1 MGVWSQCDVVRA
13 GHAAARGGQRPHTPR
28 CLLGVFDGTLGA
40 VAIAAAAA
48 AAAAAAVAVAAA
60 VAAAVAVAVA
70 VAVAAAGRHVTPF
83 IKAERKGLRKESG
96 VRGERRGP
104 AAFAGGRSGGGE
116 DVGGGPTR
124 RARCAAGG
132 AGSCAG
138 GFARARA
145 ETAQRF
151 ETAGDRV
158 SRFGHL

>member
-28 CLLGVFDGTLGA
+28 CLLGFSEGTLG
-40 VAIAAAAA
+40 
-48 AAAAAAVAVAAA
+48 
-60 VAAAVAVAVA
+60 AVAVA

-83 IKAERKGLRKESG
+83 IEAERKGLCKESG

-124 RARCAAGG
+124 RARGATGDAAACASG
-132 AGSCAG
+132 CAG
-138 GFARARA
+138 GCADGFARGERARP